1 MTSSGKWLAKL
12 HLKDGMKHFRNLGTV
27 DLQRYEDEY
36 EDGFDDDVEDG
47 FVDDDSTSEGE
58 ESERELEA

>member
-1 MTSSGKWLAKL
+1 
-12 HLKDGMKHFRNLGTV
+12 MKHFRNLGTV
-27 DLQRYEDEY
+27 DLQRYEEEY

-47 FVDDDSTSEGE
+47 FVDDDLTSEGE

>member
-1 MTSSGKWLAKL
+1 
-12 HLKDGMKHFRNLGTV
+12 MKHFRNLGTV

-36 EDGFDDDVEDG
+36 EDGFVDDVEDG

-58 ESERELEA
+58 VKEN

>member
-12 HLKDGMKHFRNLGTV
+12 HLKDEMKHFRNLGTV
-27 DLQRYEDEY
+27 DLQRYEEEY

-47 FVDDDSTSEGE
+47 FVDDDSTSAGE